1 VGPITCTR
9 QNGQAALA
17 EQLESL
23 WTEHNTAKDGT
34 TAVEGEYLEVRA
46 IRA

>member
-1 VGPITCTR
+1 V
-9 QNGQAALA
+9 
-17 EQLESL
+17 
-23 WTEHNTAKDGT
+23 EHNTAVDGT